1 MLSIQLNHLTIIK
14 EEAYL
19 NRKAANGWLVSQKY
33 GPFYQFKEAPTGLI
47 RVSLDL
53 ATPDVSFEQNIF
65 FIYHLLFTKK
75 IVKSKLAL
83 FYYYMDDPDLIE
95 LTPQRDNDRTLAYYT
110 TLSSRK
116 INLFNVLI
124 LAWTLFWGISIVLN
138 KGIQHKPSSRLFAL
152 LLLLIICIPLAMK
165 TRLNMISPVISTI
178 GQTMSKYFL
187 QLTCFRLAGSKQKRL
202 ETHPP

>member
-1 MLSIQLNHLTIIK
+1 MLGIYLNHLNIIK

-19 NRKAANGWLVSQKY
+19 NRKAANGWLVSQKH
-33 GPFYQFKEAPTGLI
+33 GPFYQFKEAPTGPI

-53 ATPDVSFEQNIF
+53 ATPDISFEQNNF
-65 FIYHLLFTKK
+65 FHLLFTKK

-116 INLFNVLI
+116 ISLFNVLI
-124 LAWTLFWGISIVLN
+124 LAWTLFWGISSVLN

-165 TRLNMISPVISTI
+165 TRLNKISPVISTI
-178 GQTMSKYFL
+178 SQTMSKYFL
-187 QLTCFRLAGSKQKRL
+187 QLTCFRLVGSKQKRL
-202 ETHPP
+202 GTHPP